1 MSKPAAKRAAR
12 RPAPVARFRLRVM
25 SGDVIS
31 IGPGKIALLEAIA
44 QTRSITAAAKTM
56 GMSYR
61 RAWMLVDQMNA
72 ALATPAV
79 ASTTGGERGGSSAL
93 TGVGVEVV
101 ALYRRIEV
109 RAEKAAAADIARL
122 LTLLAR

>member
-1 MSKPAAKRAAR
+1 MSKPAAKRAPR

>member
-1 MSKPAAKRAAR
+1 
-12 RPAPVARFRLRVM
+12 M

-31 IGPGKIALLEAIA
+31 IGPGKIALLEAIGE
-44 QTRSITAAAKTM
+44 TRSITAAAKAM

-61 RAWMLVDQMNA
+61 RAWILVDEMNTS
-72 ALATPAV
+72 LARPAV

-93 TGVGVEVV
+93 TEVGVKLV
-101 ALYRRIEV
+101 ALYRRIEA
-109 RAEKAAAADIARL
+109 RAERAAAADIERL

>member
-1 MSKPAAKRAAR
+1 
-12 RPAPVARFRLRVM
+12 M

-31 IGPGKIALLEAIA
+31 IGPGKIALLEAIG

-61 RAWMLVDQMNA
+61 RAWILVDEMNRS
-72 ALATPAV
+72 LARPAV

-93 TGVGVEVV
+93 TDVGVELV
-101 ALYRRIEV
+101 ALYRRIEA
-109 RAEKAAAADIARL
+109 RAERAAAADIERV